1 MDIVIII
8 LSIVAI
14 FISSTIAFVIGR
26 NTIKKQEKL
35 NNQELLNERILISNQ
50 IEEQKDKVQEYKS
63 RIQDIESE
71 YESKKK
77 LIADAKDSAEAEYN
91 LNKARLQEQYNQ
103 EKKTVELEINEI
115 KQQFNDSIAELHN
128 QLESLKATRDAAIAA
143 ARKEQSIENQPEI
156 YCFPLQEDEV
166 NDIEYLNKIKSKMRH
181 PDIIGKV
188 IWSSFMQKKF
198 NSFVIKILGTEKAVC
213 GVYKITDQATKE
225 AYIGQSVNIAN
236 RWRDHLK
243 AGIGAMAA
251 SSSNQ
256 LYAAIKRD
264 GIENFSF
271 ELLEECNREELNDKE
286 KFFID
291 LYSTNKTGLNITKGG
306 S

>member
-1 MDIVIII
+1 MDITII
-8 LSIVAI
+8 LLISAI
-14 FISSTIAFVIGR
+14 FIFSIIAFLIGR
-26 NTIKKQEKL
+26 NTIKQQAEL
-35 NNQELLNERILISNQ
+35 NNKKLLDERVLICDQ
-50 IEEQKDKVQEYKS
+50 IEEYKN
-63 RIQDIESE
+63 RVKELEFE

-77 LIADAKDSAEAEYN
+77 LIVDAKENAESEYK
-91 LNKARLQEQYNQ
+91 LKKEILQEKYNE
-103 EKKTVELEINEI
+103 EKDQLKAQTDLIKEQLNQSISLLDNEL
-115 KQQFNDSIAELHN
+115 K
-128 QLESLKATRDAAIAA
+128 SLKATRDAAIAA
-143 ARKEQSIENQPEI
+143 ARKEQTIESQPEI
-156 YCFPLQEDEV
+156 YCFPFQEDEI
-166 NDIEYLNKIKSKMRH
+166 NDIEYLNNIKPKMRH

-198 NSFVIKILGTEKAVC
+198 NSFVIKILGTETTIC
-213 GVYKITDQATKE
+213 GIYKITDQITKE

-236 RWRDHLK
+236 RWKDHLK
-243 AGIGAMAA
+243 AGIGATAA

-271 ELLEECNREELNDKE
+271 ELLEECNREDLNNKE